1 MVYWRIYAITKRH
14 SQQRLK
20 DTQRMDETLYS
31 MTGGST
37 KINGKLEEFKEKNNL
52 ENLNNLSMESDVNS
66 VCAKT
71 IKEEEKDEG
80 VRVGENFFWKF

>member
-1 MVYWRIYAITKRH
+1 
-14 SQQRLK
+14 
-20 DTQRMDETLYS
+20 MDETLYS

-66 VCAKT
+66 VCDKT
-71 IKEEEKDEG
+71 IKG
-80 VRVGENFFWKF
+80 VEFIGLA